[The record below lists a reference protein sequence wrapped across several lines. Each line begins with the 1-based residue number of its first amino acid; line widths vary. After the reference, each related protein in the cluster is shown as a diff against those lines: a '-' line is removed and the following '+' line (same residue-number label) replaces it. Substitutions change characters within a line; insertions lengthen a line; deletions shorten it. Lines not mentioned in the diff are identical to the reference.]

1 MSRFI
6 SQFSAEVIYH
16 RISMVFVLGCG
27 ATVPLL
33 GSSLETANTGP
44 RVLAQV
50 SLWALW
56 GILLLC
62 VALPSSMSLT
72 AVRLVAPAHSAIVGI
87 VALADPNPAS
97 IIALIISITTTV
109 IVFMAEVGTFF
120 VQRSAY
126 GDELRFP
133 LRPPTP
139 MIVVQTLTWLLWVG
153 SAVVGSLALVNEA
166 WVAGGILVA
175 ISVLGLVW
183 LPPRFHR
190 LSRRW
195 LVRVPAGLVIHDH
208 VLLAETAMFSRSA
221 VVATDIVSDIEDA
234 ADLSGG
240 GRSAA
245 VRITLT
251 DFDTVVLAATA
262 DQPGGRAI
270 HVRSLVV
277 RPSRPGRAIRAL
289 QN

>member
-1 MSRFI
+1 MSRFT
-6 SQFSAEVIYH
+6 SQFSSEVIYH
-16 RISMVFVLGCG
+16 RISVVFVLVCG

-33 GSSLETANTGP
+33 ASSLETANAGP

-56 GILLLC
+56 AVLLLC

-97 IIALIISITTTV
+97 IVALVISIATSV
-109 IVFMAEVGTFF
+109 IVFMAEVGAFF

-175 ISVLGLVW
+175 ISVLGLAW

-277 RPSRPGRAIRAL
+277 RPSRPGRTIRAL
-289 QN
+289 QI

>member
-6 SQFSAEVIYH
+6 SQFSSEVIYH
-16 RISMVFVLGCG
+16 RISVVFVLVCG

-33 GSSLETANTGP
+33 ASSLETANAGP

-56 GILLLC
+56 AVLLLC

-97 IIALIISITTTV
+97 IVALVISIATSV
-109 IVFMAEVGTFF
+109 IVFMAEVGAFF

-175 ISVLGLVW
+175 ISVLGLAW

-277 RPSRPGRAIRAL
+277 RPSRPGRTIRAL

>member
-1 MSRFI
+1 MSRFT
-6 SQFSAEVIYH
+6 SLFSSEVIYH
-16 RISMVFVLGCG
+16 RISVVFVLVCG

-33 GSSLETANTGP
+33 ASSLETANAGP

-56 GILLLC
+56 AVLLLC

-97 IIALIISITTTV
+97 IVALVISIATSV
-109 IVFMAEVGTFF
+109 IVFMAEVGAFF

-166 WVAGGILVA
+166 WVAGGILA
-175 ISVLGLVW
+175 SISVLGLAW

-277 RPSRPGRAIRAL
+277 RPSRPGRTIRAL
-289 QN
+289 QI